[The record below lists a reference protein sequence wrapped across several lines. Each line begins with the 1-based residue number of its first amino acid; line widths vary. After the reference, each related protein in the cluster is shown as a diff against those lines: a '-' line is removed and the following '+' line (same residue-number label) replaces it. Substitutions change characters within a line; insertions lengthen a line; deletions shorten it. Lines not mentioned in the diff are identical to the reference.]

1 MVAKSDSITSASEIS
16 DRIVKCEKI
25 LQADPNSQ
33 IFAALAE
40 AYRKQGDLEK
50 AFHVCQNGLR
60 VHPSYGSAHVVMAKI
75 NMDRGLYDW
84 AETEINKA
92 IEIEGTSRAVELLL
106 AEIHIYRGEFNA
118 AVKLLRKLH
127 QSDPKNDQIKKLLDI
142 ALRIPQE
149 QALVS
154 QGRTPAAPVHLSETP
169 SAKAPRPSAAVVKGS
184 AEHLTASEI
193 VKAAVQLP
201 DVDGALF
208 FNNEGLVAESEWSAA
223 LDAHACAAGMTEI
236 SKFLDLELVK
246 LSFGKVNALM
256 IETQMPILYLLRKSD
271 GLFLFVCNGKINL
284 GTLRTRIPA
293 LVERYHA

>member
-1 MVAKSDSITSASEIS
+1 MVAKSDSITSSSDIN
-16 DRIVKCEKI
+16 DRIVKCERI
-25 LQADPNSQ
+25 LQSDPNSQ

-40 AYRKQGDLEK
+40 AYRKQGELEK

-84 AETEINKA
+84 AETEISKA
-92 IEIEGTSRAVELLL
+92 IELEGTSRAVELLL

-127 QSDPKNDQIKKLLDI
+127 QADPGNDQIRKLLDI

-154 QGRTPAAPVHLSETP
+154 AGRTPTAPVHLSDTP
-169 SAKAPRPSAAVVKGS
+169 SAKIQRPQPSTAKDQ
-184 AEHLTASEI
+184 AEQLTAAETVRLS
-193 VKAAVQLP
+193 VQLP

-208 FNNEGLVAESEWSAA
+208 FNDEGLVVESEWSTG
-223 LDAHACAAGMTEI
+223 LDAHASAATMTEI
-236 SKFLDLELVK
+236 GKFLDQELVK
-246 LSFGKVNALM
+246 HSFGKVSALM
-256 IETQMPILYLLRKSD
+256 IETQSPILYLLRRT
-271 GLFLFVCNGKINL
+271 GGMFLFVCNAKINL
-284 GTLRTRIPA
+284 GTLRMRIRA
-293 LVERYHA
+293 LVERCHA

>member
-1 MVAKSDSITSASEIS
+1 MVAKTDSIDKASDLT
-16 DRIVKCEKI
+16 DRISKCERI
-25 LQADPNSQ
+25 LQSDPNSQ

-84 AETEINKA
+84 AEAEINKA
-92 IEIEGTSRAVELLL
+92 IEIEGTNRAVELLL
-106 AEIHIYRGEFNA
+106 AEVHIYRGEFNA

-127 QSDPKNDQIKKLLDI
+127 QADPANEQIKKLLDI

-154 QGRTPAAPVHLSETP
+154 QSRTPVAPVPLTETP
-169 SAKAPRPSAAVVKGS
+169 SVRVQKPQPGQSANAVDQMS
-184 AEHLTASEI
+184 AGDIIKS
-193 VKAAVQLP
+193 AVQLP

-208 FNNEGLVAESEWSAA
+208 FKAEGLVVESEWSAA
-223 LDAHACAAGMTEI
+223 FDAHAAAATMTEVG
-236 SKFLDLELVK
+236 KFLDQELVNH
-246 LSFGKVNALM
+246 SFGKVSALM
-256 IETQMPILYLLRKSD
+256 IETPSCVFYLLRKT
-271 GLFLFVCNGKINL
+271 GGMFLFVCNPRINL
-284 GTLRTRIPA
+284 GTLRMRIPA
-293 LVERYHA
+293 LVERYRA

>member
-1 MVAKSDSITSASEIS
+1 MSEIN
-16 DRIVKCEKI
+16 DRIVKCERI
-25 LQADPNSQ
+25 LQSDPNSQ

-40 AYRKQGDLEK
+40 AYRKQGELEK

-84 AETEINKA
+84 AEAEINKA
-92 IEIEGTSRAVELLL
+92 IEIEGTNRAVELLL

-127 QSDPKNDQIKKLLDI
+127 QADPKNEQIKKLLDI

-154 QGRTPAAPVHLSETP
+154 QSRTPTAPVHLSETP
-169 SAKAPRPSAAVVKGS
+169 SAKIQRPQTSVTKGS
-184 AEHLTASEI
+184 EESLNAAEI

-208 FNNEGLVAESEWSAA
+208 FNNDGLVAESEWSTG
-223 LDAHACAAGMTEI
+223 LDAPACAATMTEI
-236 SKFLDLELVK
+236 GKFLDQELVK
-246 LSFGKVNALM
+246 VSFGRVSALM
-256 IETQMPILYLLRKSD
+256 IETKSPILYLLRKR
-271 GLFLFVCNGKINL
+271 GGMFLFVCNAKINL
-284 GTLRTRIPA
+284 GTLRMRIPA
-293 LVERYHA
+293 LVERFQA

>member
-1 MVAKSDSITSASEIS
+1 MVAKSDSITSASEIT

-40 AYRKQGDLEK
+40 AYRKQGELEK

-84 AETEINKA
+84 AEAEINKA

-127 QSDPKNDQIKKLLDI
+127 QADPRNEQIKKLLDI

-149 QALVS
+149 QALVAQS
-154 QGRTPAAPVHLSETP
+154 RSATGPIQLAETP
-169 SAKAPRPSAAVVKGS
+169 SAKIQRPAVGAVKGQTEQLTAAEVVKLS
-184 AEHLTASEI
+184 
-193 VKAAVQLP
+193 VQLP

-208 FNNEGLVAESEWSAA
+208 FNSEGLVAESEWSAT
-223 LDAHACAAGMTEI
+223 LDSHACAATMTEI
-236 SKFLDLELVK
+236 GKFLDQELVK
-246 LSFGKVNALM
+246 HSFGKVSALM
-256 IETQMPILYLLRKSD
+256 IETQVPILYLQRRS
-271 GLFLFVCNGKINL
+271 GGMFLFVCNAKINL
-284 GTLRTRIPA
+284 GTLRMRIPA

>member
-1 MVAKSDSITSASEIS
+1 MVARIDSIDKASDLT
-16 DRIVKCEKI
+16 DRINKCERI
-25 LQADPNSQ
+25 LQSDPNSQ

-92 IEIEGTSRAVELLL
+92 IEIEGTNRAVELLL
-106 AEIHIYRGEFNA
+106 AEVHIYRGEFNA

-127 QSDPKNDQIKKLLDI
+127 QADPSNDQIKKLLDI

-154 QGRTPAAPVHLSETP
+154 QGRIPAAPVHLTETP
-169 SAKAPRPSAAVVKGS
+169 SAKIQRPQSAAPVVS
-184 AEHLTASEI
+184 ADQISAGDVIRS
-193 VKAAVQLP
+193 AVQLP

-208 FNNEGLVAESEWSAA
+208 FNAEGLVIESEWSAGF
-223 LDAHACAAGMTEI
+223 DAHAAAATLTEVG
-236 SKFLDLELVK
+236 KFLDQELVSH
-246 LSFGKVNALM
+246 SFGRVNALM
-256 IETQMPILYLLRKSD
+256 IETKACVFYLLRKP
-271 GLFLFVCNGKINL
+271 GGMFLFVCNPRINL
-284 GTLRTRIPA
+284 GTLRMRIPA
-293 LVERYHA
+293 LVERFHA